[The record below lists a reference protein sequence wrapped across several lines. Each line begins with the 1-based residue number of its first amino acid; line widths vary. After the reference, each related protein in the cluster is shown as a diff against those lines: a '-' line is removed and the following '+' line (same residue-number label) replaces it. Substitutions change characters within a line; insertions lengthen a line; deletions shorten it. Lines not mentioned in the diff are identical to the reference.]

1 MMNNESKAT
10 NKGQDRLL
18 TQKELAVMLAV
29 SARTVRRL
37 TRSGEL
43 PCVRLGRRLPR
54 YRLEEVLEALHSDGR
69 DCLADEKTMRT
80 HPAA

>member
-1 MMNNESKAT
+1 MNNKSKAMSK
-10 NKGQDRLL
+10 NQGRLL

-54 YRLEEVLEALHSDGR
+54 YRLEEVLEALHSDRG
-69 DCLADEKTMRT
+69 DEFADEKTMRT